1 MVRCQEQPGFRT
13 DMGLFSRSAKRAEI
27 QKTVHRDEAFEML
40 GQQALSDVIAISDVK
55 WRQKVKV
62 AGRVKALR
70 VQPWADQVA
79 SLEITLA
86 DETGG
91 ITVVFLGRR
100 TIGGINLGSHLVVEG
115 MTSEHHRLLTIL
127 NPAYQLLPRQVALPY

>member
-1 MVRCQEQPGFRT
+1 MA
-13 DMGLFSRSAKRAEI
+13 LFSRNSKRLEAESSAKTKASF
-27 QKTVHRDEAFEML
+27 DAL
-40 GQQALSDVIAISDVK
+40 GQEALRGVIKIADVK
-55 WRQKVKV
+55 WRENVRV

-79 SLEITLA
+79 SLELTLA

-100 TIGGINLGSHLVVEG
+100 TLGGVNLGTHLVVEG
-115 MTSEHHRLLTIL
+115 MTSEHNRLLTIL
-127 NPAYQLLPRQVALPY
+127 NPAYQLLPRQVELPY

>member
-1 MVRCQEQPGFRT
+1 
-13 DMGLFSRSAKRAEI
+13 MGLFSGSAKRLEKERIDQTKRQFA
-27 QKTVHRDEAFEML
+27 DL
-40 GQQALSDVIAISDVK
+40 GARSLAGVMPIADVK
-55 WRQKVKV
+55 WREKVKV

-79 SLEITLA
+79 SLELTLA

-100 TIGGINLGSHLVVEG
+100 TLGGVHLGTHLIVEG

-127 NPAYQLLPRQVALPY
+127 NPAYQLLPRQVELPY

>member
-1 MVRCQEQPGFRT
+1 MP
-13 DMGLFSRSAKRAEI
+13 
-27 QKTVHRDEAFEML
+27 
-40 GQQALSDVIAISDVK
+40 IADVK
-55 WRQKVKV
+55 WREKVKV

-79 SLEITLA
+79 SLELTLA

-100 TIGGINLGSHLVVEG
+100 TLGGVHLGTHLIVEG

-127 NPAYQLLPRQVALPY
+127 NPAYQLLPRQVELPF

>member
-1 MVRCQEQPGFRT
+1 MS
-13 DMGLFSRSAKRAEI
+13 LFSRNSKRLEAESSAKTKASFDALGREALHGVI
-27 QKTVHRDEAFEML
+27 Q
-40 GQQALSDVIAISDVK
+40 ISGVK
-55 WRQKVKV
+55 WRENVRV

-79 SLEITLA
+79 SLELTLA

-91 ITVVFLGRR
+91 ITVVFFGRR
-100 TIGGINLGSHLVVEG
+100 TLGGVNLGTHLVVEG

-127 NPAYQLLPRQVALPY
+127 NPAYQLLPRQVTLPY

>member
-1 MVRCQEQPGFRT
+1 
-13 DMGLFSRSAKRAEI
+13 MGLFSGSAKRLEKERIDQTKRQFA
-27 QKTVHRDEAFEML
+27 DL
-40 GQQALSDVIAISDVK
+40 GARSLADVMPIADVK
-55 WRQKVKV
+55 WREKVKV

-79 SLEITLA
+79 SLELTLA

-100 TIGGINLGSHLVVEG
+100 TLGGVHLGTHLIVEG

-127 NPAYQLLPRQVALPY
+127 NPAYQLLPRQVELPH

>member
-1 MVRCQEQPGFRT
+1 
-13 DMGLFSRSAKRAEI
+13 
-27 QKTVHRDEAFEML
+27 ML

>member
-1 MVRCQEQPGFRT
+1 MA
-13 DMGLFSRSAKRAEI
+13 LFSRNSKRLEAESSAKTKASF
-27 QKTVHRDEAFEML
+27 DAL
-40 GQQALSDVIAISDVK
+40 GQEALRGVIKIADVK
-55 WRQKVKV
+55 WREKVRV

-79 SLEITLA
+79 SLELTLA

-100 TIGGINLGSHLVVEG
+100 TLGGVNLGTHLVVEG
-115 MTSEHHRLLTIL
+115 MTSEHNRLLTIL
-127 NPAYQLLPRQVALPY
+127 NPAYQLLPRQVELPY

>member
-1 MVRCQEQPGFRT
+1 
-13 DMGLFSRSAKRAEI
+13 MGLFSGSAKRLEKERAD
-27 QKTVHRDEAFEML
+27 QTKRQFADL
-40 GQQALSDVIAISDVK
+40 GARSLTGVVPIADVK
-55 WRQKVKV
+55 WREKVKV

-79 SLEITLA
+79 SLELTLA

-91 ITVVFLGRR
+91 ITVVFFGRR
-100 TIGGINLGSHLVVEG
+100 TLGGVHLGTHLIVEG

-127 NPAYQLLPRQVALPY
+127 NPAYQLLPRQVELPY

>member
-1 MVRCQEQPGFRT
+1 
-13 DMGLFSRSAKRAEI
+13 MGLFSNSAKRLEKERSERVKKQFAE
-27 QKTVHRDEAFEML
+27 L
-40 GQQALSDVIAISDVK
+40 GARSLSGVIPIAEVK
-55 WRQKVKV
+55 WREKVKV

-79 SLEITLA
+79 SLELTLA
-86 DETGG
+86 DHTGG

-100 TIGGINLGSHLVVEG
+100 TLGGVELGSHMVVDG

-127 NPAYQLLPRQVALPY
+127 NPSYQLLPRQVALPY

>member
-1 MVRCQEQPGFRT
+1 M
-13 DMGLFSRSAKRAEI
+13 
-27 QKTVHRDEAFEML
+27 
-40 GQQALSDVIAISDVK
+40 
-55 WRQKVKV
+55 
-62 AGRVKALR
+62 
-70 VQPWADQVA
+70 QPWADQVA
-79 SLEITLA
+79 SLELTLA

-100 TIGGINLGSHLVVEG
+100 TLGGVHLGTHLIVEG

>member
-1 MVRCQEQPGFRT
+1 
-13 DMGLFSRSAKRAEI
+13 MGLFSSRAKRLEKERIDQTGRQFA
-27 QKTVHRDEAFEML
+27 DL
-40 GQQALSDVIAISDVK
+40 GTRSLTGVVPIADVK
-55 WRQKVKV
+55 WREKVKV

-79 SLEITLA
+79 SLELTLA

-91 ITVVFLGRR
+91 ITVVFFGRR
-100 TIGGINLGSHLVVEG
+100 TLGGVHLGTHLIVEG

>member
-1 MVRCQEQPGFRT
+1 
-13 DMGLFSRSAKRAEI
+13 MGIFSGSAKRLEKERIDQTGKQFA
-27 QKTVHRDEAFEML
+27 DL
-40 GQQALSDVIAISDVK
+40 GTRSRTGVVPIADVK
-55 WRQKVKV
+55 WREKVKV

-79 SLEITLA
+79 SLELTLA

-100 TIGGINLGSHLVVEG
+100 TLGGVHLGTHLIVEG

>member
-1 MVRCQEQPGFRT
+1 
-13 DMGLFSRSAKRAEI
+13 MGLFSGSAKRLEKERTDQTKRQFA
-27 QKTVHRDEAFEML
+27 DL
-40 GQQALSDVIAISDVK
+40 GARSLTDVVPIADVK
-55 WRQKVKV
+55 WREKVKV

-79 SLEITLA
+79 SLELTLA
-86 DETGG
+86 DGTGG

-100 TIGGINLGSHLVVEG
+100 TLGGVHLGTHLIVEG

-127 NPAYQLLPRQVALPY
+127 NPAYQLLPRQVELPY

>member
-1 MVRCQEQPGFRT
+1 
-13 DMGLFSRSAKRAEI
+13 MGLFSGSAKRLEKERIDQTKRQFA
-27 QKTVHRDEAFEML
+27 DL
-40 GQQALSDVIAISDVK
+40 GARSLAGVRPIADVK
-55 WRQKVKV
+55 WREKVKV

-79 SLEITLA
+79 SLELTLA

-100 TIGGINLGSHLVVEG
+100 TLGGVHLGTHLIVEG

-127 NPAYQLLPRQVALPY
+127 NPAYQLLPRQVELPY

>member
-1 MVRCQEQPGFRT
+1 
-13 DMGLFSRSAKRAEI
+13 MGLFSNSAKRLEKERSERVRRQFAE
-27 QKTVHRDEAFEML
+27 L
-40 GQQALSDVIAISDVK
+40 GARSLSGVIPIAEVK
-55 WRQKVKV
+55 WREKVKV

-79 SLEITLA
+79 SLELTLA
-86 DETGG
+86 DQTGG

-100 TIGGINLGSHLVVEG
+100 TLGGVELGSHMVVDG

-127 NPAYQLLPRQVALPY
+127 NPSYQLLPRQVALPY

>member
-1 MVRCQEQPGFRT
+1 
-13 DMGLFSRSAKRAEI
+13 MGLFSNSAKRLEKERSERVKRQFAE
-27 QKTVHRDEAFEML
+27 L
-40 GQQALSDVIAISDVK
+40 GARSLSGVIPIAEVK
-55 WRQKVKV
+55 WREKVKV

-79 SLEITLA
+79 SLELTLA
-86 DETGG
+86 DQTGG

-100 TIGGINLGSHLVVEG
+100 TLGGVELGSHMVVDG

-127 NPAYQLLPRQVALPY
+127 NPSYQLLPRQVALPY

>member
-1 MVRCQEQPGFRT
+1 MS
-13 DMGLFSRSAKRAEI
+13 LFSRNSKRLEAESSAKTKASFDALGREALHGVI
-27 QKTVHRDEAFEML
+27 Q
-40 GQQALSDVIAISDVK
+40 ISGVK
-55 WRQKVKV
+55 WRENVRV

-79 SLEITLA
+79 SLELTLA

-91 ITVVFLGRR
+91 VTVVFFGRR
-100 TIGGINLGSHLVVEG
+100 TLGGVNLGTHLVVEG
-115 MTSEHHRLLTIL
+115 MTIEHNHLLTIL

>member
-1 MVRCQEQPGFRT
+1 
-13 DMGLFSRSAKRAEI
+13 MGLFSGSEKRLEKERTDQTKRQFADLGARSL
-27 QKTVHRDEAFEML
+27 TGVMP
-40 GQQALSDVIAISDVK
+40 IADVK
-55 WRQKVKV
+55 WREKVKV

-79 SLEITLA
+79 SLELTLA

-100 TIGGINLGSHLVVEG
+100 TLGGVHLGTHLIVEG

-127 NPAYQLLPRQVALPY
+127 NPAYQLLPRQVELPY